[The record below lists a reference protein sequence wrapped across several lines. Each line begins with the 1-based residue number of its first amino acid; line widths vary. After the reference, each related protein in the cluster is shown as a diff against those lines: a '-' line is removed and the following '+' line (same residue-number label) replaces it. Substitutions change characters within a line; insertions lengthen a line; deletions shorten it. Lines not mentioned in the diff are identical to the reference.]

1 MKSKI
6 YCIVCILIIFFSS
19 SLNAA
24 FEDRI
29 VAIVNDEVITL
40 SELDETLQAYMKRID
55 KIPQGIQRE
64 KILTQAREMALGKL
78 IDNMLLEQK
87 AAKLGIIISDEDVI
101 RAMDGL
107 LKDRNI
113 SFDTLMATLSKEGTT
128 VDEYR
133 DEIRKNI
140 IRARL
145 VEKEIRSR
153 TTIHEKE
160 IGDYYS
166 KHRDQYEG
174 KEATR
179 IRQILLLKPKD
190 SDAVTAEK
198 LRTQAAM
205 IRQRLE
211 DGESFDLLV
220 NEYSEGPA
228 ARSGGDLGFVEKG
241 MMFPAVDTA
250 VSGLTKGETSGVIE
264 TPVGFHIIK
273 VVDKRGAG
281 IKPFEEVRDEIVRNI
296 GNEKINK
303 KYQEWLKELR
313 EQSLVEIKL

>member
-6 YCIVCILIIFFSS
+6 CFIVCILVIIFSA

-40 SELDETLQAYMKRID
+40 SELDTTLQAYMKRVD
-55 KIPQGIQRE
+55 KIPQGVQRE
-64 KILTQAREMALGKL
+64 KIVAQAREMALDKL

-87 AAKLGIIISDEDVI
+87 AAKLGIIVSDDDVDK
-101 RAMDGL
+101 AMEGMLRD
-107 LKDRNI
+107 KNI
-113 SFDTLMATLSKEGTT
+113 SIDTVMATLSKEGTT
-128 VDEYR
+128 LDEYI
-133 DEIRKNI
+133 DEIMGNI
-140 IRARL
+140 IRGRL
-145 VEKEIRSR
+145 VEKELRSR

-160 IGDYYS
+160 IGEYYS
-166 KHRDQYEG
+166 KHREQYEG
-174 KEATR
+174 KEATS

-190 SDAVTAEK
+190 CDAGTAEK
-198 LRTQAAM
+198 LRTKAEM
-205 IRQRLE
+205 IRQRVE

-220 NEYSEGPA
+220 NEYSQGPA

-264 TPVGFHIIK
+264 TPVGFHIIR

>member
-6 YCIVCILIIFFSS
+6 YCIVCILVMIFSS
-19 SLNAA
+19 SLSAA

-29 VAIVNDEVITL
+29 IAIVNDEVITL
-40 SELDETLQAYMKRID
+40 SELDDILQAYMERID
-55 KIPQGIQRE
+55 TIPQGVQRK
-64 KILTQAREMALGKL
+64 KIVAQAREMALDKL
-78 IDNMLLEQK
+78 IDDMLLTQK
-87 AAKLGIIISDEDVI
+87 ATKLGIIVSDEDVS
-101 RAMDGL
+101 RAMEGL
-107 LKDRNI
+107 LSDRGI
-113 SFDTLMATLSKEGTT
+113 SVDTLRATLSQEGTSLE
-128 VDEYR
+128 EYR
-133 DEIRKNI
+133 EEIRNNI
-140 IRARL
+140 IRGRL
-145 VEKEIRSR
+145 VEKEIRSK

-160 IGDYYS
+160 IGEYYS

-179 IRQILLLKPKD
+179 IRQILLLKPKNC
-190 SDAVTAEK
+190 DAETAK
-198 LRTQAAM
+198 DLRAQAEL
-205 IRQRLE
+205 IRQRLD

-220 NEYSEGPA
+220 TEYSQGPA

-241 MMFPAVDTA
+241 MMFPAVDMA

-264 TPVGFHIIK
+264 TPVGFHIIR

-281 IKPFEEVRDEIVRNI
+281 IKPLEEVRDEIVRNI
-296 GNEKINK
+296 GNEKTNK